1 MRRFKRD
8 KKCRIIIIPAVEVFF
23 FEMDF
28 GSGIKVNL
36 TLFVSF
42 AKYYALPLLKSISSL
57 FIFTNSPTRI
67 PVDES
72 KSIIAITQLDTAI
85 S

>member
-8 KKCRIIIIPAVEVFF
+8 KKCRIIIIPAVEVF

-42 AKYYALPLLKSISSL
+42 AKYYALPLLEIYINPLAELK
-57 FIFTNSPTRI
+57 
-67 PVDES
+67 
-72 KSIIAITQLDTAI
+72 
-85 S
+85 